1 MTSPLVT
8 PGDGG
13 DVDGG
18 ASRSGAVLTRTV
30 LVGALWL
37 VVVGFA
43 GSVVALLGAWTPV
56 VGWVLALVA
65 LALAVRL
72 TRRLPHVPITRGSAA
87 MLVLAVLA
95 VTVWT
100 ALTSSE
106 QVLPRRDS
114 ASYFQATV
122 QLAQTGQRPVPVDPS
137 EVGGSQTLEV
147 GGLTLESPAF
157 YEIGSS
163 EDPSV
168 QPQFMPGPALVY
180 SLPWWL
186 GGARAAMVAPA
197 LVGGLA
203 LLGLGLLVAAAVG
216 RWWAAPAVV
225 LIGACFPWL
234 HTARSTYSEPLA
246 GLTLAGGLLALALA
260 TARSE
265 HRRAAVAVSE
275 LAERRSRAARTAL
288 LAGVLVGG
296 TTIVRIDALRETMLL
311 VPVAALLLARGRSWG
326 RELIVA
332 AGASTA
338 VGFAVAGVMSWR
350 YLGEIAGSLV
360 PLVGLVLL
368 MSLLC
373 WWLLRRAQ
381 GGWRLPDRLSRALPV
396 GLAVSVLAVG
406 AVLAARPLFMTVRQ
420 DPRDPGAMYVARMQA
435 EQGLPVDGGR
445 TYAEHSVEWL
455 SWWVGVVP
463 LVVAIVGLAVLAYR
477 LGRVWT
483 SGAATAIPVWAAPL
497 LVATGSSLL
506 TLWRPG
512 ITPDHPWADRRLL
525 IVLPL
530 VLVLVVAAAAWLW
543 RERTRTPAGRVQA
556 GLAVLAVITFAAAGV
571 GESTWPH
578 RAERVEVG
586 SLAAVD
592 EYCEEIER
600 RDATLVVAVDDW
612 ALNQWPQVTRGMCG
626 VPALAVEGSLRERP
640 DKLRAALD
648 ELAGRVRADG
658 GSVLLVAAR
667 GQSSLDVVDAEAIDL
682 AVDVTV
688 SEDMRILT
696 ERPDG
701 TTELAI
707 QVWTGL
713 VPAR

>member
-72 TRRLPHVPITRGSAA
+72 TRGLPHVPITRGSAA

-147 GGLTLESPAF
+147 DGLTLESPAF

-186 GGARAAMVAPA
+186 GGARAAMIAPA
-197 LVGGLA
+197 LIGGVA

-260 TARSE
+260 TAQSE
-265 HRRAAVAVSE
+265 HRRAAGAVSE
-275 LAERRSRAARTAL
+275 LAEGRSRAARTAL

-338 VGFAVAGVMSWR
+338 AGFAVAGVMSWR

-381 GGWRLPDRLSRALPV
+381 GGWRLPERLSRALPA

-525 IVLPL
+525 VVLPL
-530 VLVLVVAAAAWLW
+530 VLLLVVAAVAWLL
-543 RERTRTPAGRVQA
+543 RCRTGRRAADIVA
-556 GLAVLAVITFAAAGV
+556 AAVGAVVLLVTAAGV
-571 GESTWPH
+571 AEATWPH
-578 RAERVEVG
+578 RAERIERG
-586 SLAAVD
+586 QLAAVD
-592 EYCEEIER
+592 TYCAALHER
-600 RDATLVVAVDDW
+600 GATVVLALDDW
-612 ALNQWPQVTRGMCG
+612 AVNQWVQPSRGHCD
-626 VPALAVEGSLRERP
+626 VAALATQGLLRDDPAALEE
-640 DKLRAALD
+640 AVTALD
-648 ELAGRVRADG
+648 ERVSDG
-658 GSVLLVAAR
+658 GGRLVLVASR
-667 GQSSLDVVDAEAIDL
+667 GAETMTNLGYPAPDL
-682 AVDVTV
+682 AVDVLLE
-688 SEDMRILT
+688 EDMRILT
-696 ERPDG
+696 RRPDG
-701 TTELAI
+701 TTPLPL
-707 QVWTGL
+707 QVWLGS
-713 VPAR
+713 VR